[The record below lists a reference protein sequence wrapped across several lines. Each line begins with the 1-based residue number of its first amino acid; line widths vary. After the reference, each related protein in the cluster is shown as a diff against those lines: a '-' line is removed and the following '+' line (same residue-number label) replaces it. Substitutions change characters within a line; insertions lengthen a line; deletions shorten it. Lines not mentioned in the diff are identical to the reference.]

1 MIRLTRINHE
11 PLILNSDLIEIIETT
26 PDTVL
31 TLTTSQ
37 KIVVLE
43 SPDDIVEQ
51 IVQFRRR
58 IAPQRE
64 PHGKLSEG
72 RGHE

>member
-43 SPDDIVEQ
+43 SPDDIVER

-58 IAPQRE
+58 LAERGPQT
-64 PHGKLSEG
+64 
-72 RGHE
+72 

>member
-37 KIVVLE
+37 KIVVRE
-43 SPDDIVEQ
+43 SPDDIVER

-58 IAPQRE
+58 LAERGPQT
-64 PHGKLSEG
+64 
-72 RGHE
+72 

>member
-58 IAPQRE
+58 IASGVHTRE
-64 PHGKLSEG
+64 
-72 RGHE
+72 